1 MERTPAAAEDRRFGA
16 GARGRMQAG
25 DFAVFVKRADETGAP
40 RKTPRVIVRQ
50 VGRLVDADFSFPD

>member
-1 MERTPAAAEDRRFGA
+1 MERTPGAAEDRRFGA

-50 VGRLVDADFSFPD
+50 VRPLGGRRFSFPD